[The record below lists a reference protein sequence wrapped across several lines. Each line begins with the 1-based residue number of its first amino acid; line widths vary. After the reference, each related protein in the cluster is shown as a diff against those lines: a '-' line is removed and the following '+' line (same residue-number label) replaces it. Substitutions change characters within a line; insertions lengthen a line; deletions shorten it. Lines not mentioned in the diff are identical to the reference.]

1 MKPTKPSL
9 WVVFSLFI
17 LAVGAGW
24 ILLSRTGP
32 DTTTDGKIPAPRTG
46 FLAPQF
52 TLYNQQGQ
60 PVRLSDLRGRPVLIN
75 FWASWCTPCQAEM
88 PAMQKVYQDYQDQ
101 GLEILAVNTTYQDDP
116 QAVASFVQEHSLS
129 FPILLDTDATA
140 AGQYQVRALPTSFF
154 VDADG
159 IIRDV
164 VVGGPM
170 AEALLRI
177 RVEQLIGRQAPLQET
192 P

>member
-1 MKPTKPSL
+1 MKTTKPSS
-9 WVVFSLFI
+9 WVIFSLFI

-24 ILLSRTGP
+24 ILLSRTNAE
-32 DTTTDGKIPAPRTG
+32 TTPAGKIPAPRTG

-60 PVRLSDLRGRPVLIN
+60 PVQLSDLRGRPVLIN

-88 PAMQKVYQDYQDQ
+88 PAMQKVYQDYKDE
-101 GLEILAVNTTYQDDP
+101 GLEILAINTIYQDDP
-116 QAVASFVQEHSLS
+116 QAVTSFVQEYGLS

-154 VDADG
+154 VDANG

-177 RVEQLIGRQAPLQET
+177 RVEQLIGSPAPLQET